1 MLHGA
6 FVNGRYTSTVLFVL
20 SMLVFAAAY
29 WLPVPADLLALPLLP
44 PVMGMAVS
52 HLLSALLYILAAI
65 VLSKQAFFDSNVK
78 WKGALYLWFVAL
90 STFVGGNAAVALAA
104 LLFLLSFVLLLFA
117 QYSAE
122 PTGPL
127 FSSFL
132 LLGVLAFI
140 MPCSLLF
147 IPLFLLFC
155 SMTNILSVRGV
166 AASILGLLAP
176 FWIVMG
182 TAYVLP
188 DVGDITESFIAGLP
202 AIFDI
207 GLPAYSLLG
216 ILQLL
221 FVLVVLLPAIV
232 IFMGGSS
239 PAKPSLHRRLSFVIV
254 AVVYMLLLCFV
265 VGGSAG
271 FFYICQLPFVAV
283 LASYILARKESKILN
298 LYIII
303 LNLIMIAIAT
313 YPLWWNN

>member
-20 SMLVFAAAY
+20 SMLVLAAAY
-29 WLPVPADLLALPLLP
+29 WLPVPADAPLLP
-44 PVMGMAVS
+44 VVGNAVS
-52 HLLSALLYILAAI
+52 HLLSALLYLLAAI
-65 VLSKQAFFDSNVK
+65 LLSRQAFFDSNVK

-90 STFVGGNAAVALAA
+90 STFVGGNAALALAA

-132 LLGVLAFI
+132 LLGVLAFVT
-140 MPCSLLF
+140 PCSLWF

-166 AASILGLLAP
+166 AASFLGLSTPL
-176 FWIVMG
+176 WLVMG

-188 DVGDITESFIAGLP
+188 GVGGIAESFIAGLP
-202 AIFDI
+202 AIFDVE
-207 GLPAYSLLG
+207 LPVFSLLG
-216 ILQLL
+216 ILLLL
-221 FVLVVLLPAIV
+221 FLLVVLLPAAV
-232 IFMGGSS
+232 IFVGGSS

-265 VGGSAG
+265 IGGSAG
-271 FFYICQLPFVAV
+271 FFYICQLPFVAI
-283 LASYILARKESKILN
+283 LASYTLARKETKILN
-298 LYIII
+298 VYIVT
-303 LNLIMIAIAT
+303 LNLIMILIAT
-313 YPLWWNN
+313 YPLWWSN